1 MNCVKTEIFFTFFTF
16 FFLTFGNVNQALE
29 FPRSAEADDEQIS
42 S

>member
-1 MNCVKTEIFFTFFTF
+1 MNCVKTEIFFTF

>member
-1 MNCVKTEIFFTFFTF
+1 
-16 FFLTFGNVNQALE
+16 LTFGNVNQALE